1 MGFLLLLMK
10 RQIYQALD
18 NSIGARFVE
27 DIEGKAQIREE
38 FLGFIPLEDMDA
50 ATIADSIIDQAKKC
64 TVKATMDVVRWLEMT
79 MLFRLESEKKYPKAT
94 FAHCASHRLRQ

>member
-38 FLGFIPLEDMDA
+38 FLGFIPLEDMGA
-50 ATIADSIIDQAKKC
+50 ATIADSIISQAQKLGLDINKMHGQGC
-64 TVKATMDVVRWLEMT
+64 NGCKTMAGKDIWVQ
-79 MLFRLESEKKYPKAT
+79 
-94 FAHCASHRLRQ
+94 ASIIKNLQ